1 MGGKKDFFLGSA
13 EMEITCPE
21 KEVFITAGW
30 LKIFKQNIME
40 KKICN
45 VAICIYPP
53 PQIVQRR
60 GESSQTALMRHKG
73 YPWHLSIL

>member
-21 KEVFITAGW
+21 KEVFITAKW
-30 LKIFKQNIME
+30 LKTFKQNIME

-45 VAICIYPP
+45 MATYIHPP
-53 PQIVQRR
+53 SKIVQKRK
-60 GESSQTALMRHKG
+60 ESSQTALMRHKG
-73 YPWHLSIL
+73 HS